1 MSNTEVSPS
10 IFICSG
16 FETNVVRFGAMLMTK
31 TFVVDE
37 ESIMHEERSEMQ
49 VSDVPVYVVLSM
61 SMSR

>member
-1 MSNTEVSPS
+1 MCN
-10 IFICSG
+10 G

-37 ESIMHEERSEMQ
+37 ESIMHEERSDMQ
-49 VSDVPVYVVLSM
+49 VKDAPVYVVLSI